1 MNLARVRTPEYALFF
16 CRVGNGT
23 DICLGQ
29 EYAVEFDYGMDHAE
43 LIEFGALQ
51 ELYDDL
57 KIPGFR
63 LARPLN
69 EQDRSCI
76 AINRELAETIRREFA
91 KELDANRYDAKV
103 VHGRVSLDQRR
114 IFLRYYARTPLNL
127 QHLIAPLEERYQA
140 TVNLW
145 QIGLREETRLVGCI
159 GHCGREACCCS
170 WMKHDCQVN
179 LKMAKNQG
187 VPLNPAA
194 LNGTCN
200 RLKCCFRFESEV
212 YDEAA
217 AKLPKLG
224 LTVVCESQDNFEG
237 IIINR
242 DILRGRL
249 VLRSRSGRFLT
260 VDAADAAVKD
270 EGVTG

>member
-1 MNLARVRTPEYALFF
+1 MMNLARIRTPEYALFF
-16 CRVGNGT
+16 CRVGSGM
-23 DICLGQ
+23 DIHIGR

-43 LIEFGALQ
+43 LIEFGELQ
-51 ELYDDL
+51 EHYDDL

-63 LARPLN
+63 LARPLT
-69 EQDRSCI
+69 EQDRICI
-76 AINRELAETIRREFA
+76 GTNREMAEKIRREFA
-91 KELDANRYDAKV
+91 KELDENRFDSKV
-103 VHGRVSLDQRR
+103 VHVRVSLDQRR
-114 IFLRYYARTPLNL
+114 IFIRYYARTPLNL
-127 QHLIAPLEERYQA
+127 HHLSAPLGERYQA

-145 QIGLREETRLVGCI
+145 QIGLREETQLVGCI

-170 WMKHDCQVN
+170 WMKHECPVN

-224 LTVVCESQDNFEG
+224 LTVLCRTHDDFEG
-237 IIINR
+237 VIINR

-260 VDAADAAVKD
+260 VDAADAAVKG
-270 EGVTG
+270 EG